1 MDGIARAL
9 FIIYPW
15 GDWWTWF
22 DWKLNPVL
30 GCDYDD
36 DWNGAIWNDSPHIY
50 GDLLI

>member
-1 MDGIARAL
+1 MDGIARTL

-15 GDWWTWF
+15 GDRWTWF
-22 DWKLNPVL
+22 DWKLKSVL

-36 DWNGAIWNDSPHIY
+36 DWNGAIWNDSPHIH